1 MVKMSDSIKA
11 KIIIADS
18 QFLIVESLAG
28 MINNSDRYTLH
39 AITGTKHELY
49 SVLETVDQALLITD
63 PLLMDYNGMD
73 DLIKVRQK
81 YPQISILILTQSITK
96 IEFVELR
103 KAGITSVIFKTT
115 GREELFAAIEATL
128 KGRKYYTPDL
138 LDLVVDRNENL
149 SFEEE
154 SKSLTLSEIE
164 IVKMIANGYTTKEIA
179 NQRHVS
185 FHTVNTHRK
194 NIFRKLGVTNASELI
209 MQAIKSGWID
219 NIEYYI

>member
-1 MVKMSDSIKA
+1 
-11 KIIIADS
+11 
-18 QFLIVESLAG
+18 
-28 MINNSDRYTLH
+28 
-39 AITGTKHELY
+39 
-49 SVLETVDQALLITD
+49 VLETVDQALLITD

-103 KAGITSVIFKTT
+103 KAGITSIIFKTT
-115 GREELFAAIEATL
+115 GREELFAAIKATL

-138 LDLVVDRNENL
+138 LDLMVDRNESL
-149 SFEEE
+149 AFEEE
-154 SKSLTLSEIE
+154 SKNLTFSEIE

-179 NQRHVS
+179 TQRNVS